1 MESFLNDRY
10 TGGTDGNEM
19 LRGGIRMLKT
29 QMYAMADMLIISDFM
44 FEPPEDHV
52 RKLMEEEHQKG
63 TRFYGLQIGRYSHDY
78 DTILDKVWRIEN

>member
-1 MESFLNDRY
+1 
-10 TGGTDGNEM
+10 
-19 LRGGIRMLKT
+19 MLKT

-44 FEPPEDHV
+44 FEPPEEHV